1 MAIQYLYYRVR
12 IDRMQ
17 LAWNVIDNVINV
29 SLVNPQMQGS
39 ELTMANMAQLNG
51 MCEFVWKKNEKKN
64 IWLSEYDPNGLI
76 KCVHGDDWNSQ
87 QMNE

>member
-51 MCEFVWKKNEKKN
+51 MCEFV
-64 IWLSEYDPNGLI
+64 
-76 KCVHGDDWNSQ
+76 
-87 QMNE
+87 

>member
-17 LAWNVIDNVINV
+17 LAWNVIDNVINARQRIDYGQYGTIEW
-29 SLVNPQMQGS
+29 N
-39 ELTMANMAQLNG
+39 
-51 MCEFVWKKNEKKN
+51 VWVCVKEKWKKKN